1 MDVVRRAWEGGQLA
15 QDLQCGYLRDRR
27 LFEEGD
33 GGYGR
38 QRGWTSEHQRPKIS
52 AWDRTEPHTKTDKT
66 LEQQSYSSLKDTG
79 FCLVS
84 GRTALPSRQGEWSTC
99 VYTCTIKK
107 KKQNTTN
114 IRRLDFIRHSQKP
127 WDCQERAVEGK
138 ETREKRQAHQ
148 EHPHSEGDGH
158 LQCLVTH

>member
-107 KKQNTTN
+107 KNKTRLILGDLISSGIHRNHGTAKKERWRG
-114 IRRLDFIRHSQKP
+114 RRQ
-127 WDCQERAVEGK
+127 
-138 ETREKRQAHQ
+138 EKRDRPTRSTLILR
-148 EHPHSEGDGH
+148 EM
-158 LQCLVTH
+158 VTFSV

>member
-107 KKQNTTN
+107 KKTKH
-114 IRRLDFIRHSQKP
+114 D
-127 WDCQERAVEGK
+127 
-138 ETREKRQAHQ
+138 
-148 EHPHSEGDGH
+148 
-158 LQCLVTH
+158 